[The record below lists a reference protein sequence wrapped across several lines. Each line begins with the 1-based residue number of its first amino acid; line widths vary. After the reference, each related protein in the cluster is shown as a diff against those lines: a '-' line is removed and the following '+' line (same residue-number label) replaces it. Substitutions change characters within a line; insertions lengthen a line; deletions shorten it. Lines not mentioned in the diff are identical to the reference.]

1 MRRPVPSSPPRPL
14 GHPAR
19 LLATVGSTMAEA
31 ATWAAEGAEHGATV
45 VAEEQTA
52 GRGRHGR
59 AWTAAPG
66 ESLLVSVVLRPALP
80 PERLALVGLA
90 AGLAAAEA
98 ADGFGAATRLKWP
111 NDVLAEGPEGG
122 LAKLAGV
129 LAEASWTGGPAPSG
143 RATVVLGLGLNVRQT
158 AFPRGLAATSLRIAT
173 GRDVDRLAP
182 LGPFLDRLAVRL
194 AEAERAPDALLA
206 AVEARLVGVGE
217 ARAVRFPGTGRAPVV
232 GVVLGLAGDGALR
245 IGTDAG
251 ALNVHAGE
259 VTLAG

>member
-1 MRRPVPSSPPRPL
+1 MPAPPPRPL
-14 GHPAR
+14 GHPSR
-19 LLATVGSTMAEA
+19 HLAAVGSTMTEA
-31 ATWAAEGAEHGATV
+31 AAWAAAGAPHGAVV
-45 VAEEQTA
+45 VAAEQTA

-66 ESLLVSVVLRPALP
+66 ESRLVSVVLRPALA

-98 ADGFGAATRLKWP
+98 ADTFGADARLKWP
-111 NDVLAEGPEGG
+111 NDVLAPGADGA

-129 LAEASWTGGPAPSG
+129 LAEASWTGPSAADG
-143 RATVVLGLGLNVRQT
+143 RTAVVLGLGLNVRQT
-158 AFPRGLAATSLRIAT
+158 AFPDGLAATSLRITT
-173 GRDVDRLAP
+173 GRDLDRLAP
-182 LGPFLDRLAVRL
+182 LGPFLERLAERL
-194 AEAERAPDALLA
+194 AEAERAPDTLLA

-217 ARAVRFPGTGRAPVV
+217 PRSVRFPGTERAPVV

-245 IGTDAG
+245 LGTSTG
-251 ALNVHAGE
+251 ALSVHAGE